1 MLTPMLPADGPG
13 LSHVVPP
20 FASVADTVRAFTDA
34 AASFF
39 TGLAQVRLGDLGLA
53 LAMFGVYLLLR
64 ARASFNAL
72 RGAFPDQPIAFRR
85 VWGAYVAAYGLNGV
99 VPAGGGS
106 VVQVVLTRAS
116 IAGAGY
122 AAVTAA
128 LCVVLVFDS
137 VACAAFLIYAF
148 TQEVFP
154 RPADFASLNS
164 FDISFFAGHFGLTLF
179 VITAGIVAA
188 LTLYAWASAHYA
200 RFGEDLRQGFG
211 ILRNRRRYLLGMA
224 LPQAAAYASR
234 IGAYWLMLDAFRIG
248 GSLRG
253 AVLVLAVQ
261 VIAAIVPFTPGGAG
275 VVQALLVVVFAGAAS
290 EDTVAAFSVGQQ
302 IAVVAFTLALGFG
315 AIALIFRYRSFRAV
329 LRDTRATRAA
339 DKAEEALTGSAAL

>member
-1 MLTPMLPADGPG
+1 MLRPMLLADSPA
-13 LSHVVPP
+13 LSQMVPP
-20 FASVADTVRAFTDA
+20 LASVADTVRAFTDA
-34 AASFF
+34 ASAFFAS
-39 TGLAQVRLGDLGLA
+39 LARVRLSDLGLA
-53 LAMFGVYLLLR
+53 LAVFGVYLLLR
-64 ARASFNAL
+64 ARATFNAL
-72 RGAFPDQPIAFRR
+72 RSALPDRPIAFRR

-106 VVQVVLTRAS
+106 VVQLVLTRAS
-116 IAGAGY
+116 IAGASY
-122 AAVTAA
+122 PMVTAA

-148 TQEVFP
+148 TQDVFP

-179 VITAGIVAA
+179 VITAGTVAA

-200 RFGEDLRQGFG
+200 RFGDDLRQGIA
-211 ILRNRRRYLLGMA
+211 ILRDRRRYLLGMA
-224 LPQAAAYASR
+224 LPQAAAYVSR

-261 VIAAIVPFTPGGAG
+261 VIAAMVPFTPGGAG
-275 VVQALLVVVFAGAAS
+275 VVQALLVVVFAGAAP

-302 IAVVAFTLALGFG
+302 IAVVAFTLALGFA
-315 AIALIFRYRSFRAV
+315 AIVLIFRYRSFRAV
-329 LRDTRATRAA
+329 LRDSRATRAA
-339 DKAEEALTGSAAL
+339 DKAQEALRGSTAL